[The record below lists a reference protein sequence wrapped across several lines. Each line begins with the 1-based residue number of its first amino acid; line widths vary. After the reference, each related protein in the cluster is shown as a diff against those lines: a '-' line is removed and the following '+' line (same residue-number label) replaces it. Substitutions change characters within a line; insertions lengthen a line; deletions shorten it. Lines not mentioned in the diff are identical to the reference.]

1 LCKADWE
8 RWYGGLGAV
17 ANSQQK
23 RSGAFW
29 SGGVGATEQAGW
41 ALAAYVQRDQPYLPQ
56 KMRLSAGGAGE
67 AGGTVRGKGA
77 IVALAEPVEKVAK
90 IRFYLKIA

>member
-1 LCKADWE
+1 
-8 RWYGGLGAV
+8 
-17 ANSQQK
+17 
-23 RSGAFW
+23 
-29 SGGVGATEQAGW
+29 
-41 ALAAYVQRDQPYLPQ
+41 VQRDQPYLPQ

-77 IVALAEPVEKVAK
+77 IVALAEPVQKVAK